1 MAEITLNHVYKKY
14 EGGVTAVQDFTLEI
28 PDKEFD
34 KLCRTFRMWKIDNVT
49 DDRRIGIY
57 FGGGTSD

>member
-28 PDKEFD
+28 PDKEFVIFVGLPD
-34 KLCRTFRMWKIDNVT
+34 VENRQRY
-49 DDRRIGIY
+49 G
-57 FGGGTSD
+57 

>member
-28 PDKEFD
+28 PDVEN
-34 KLCRTFRMWKIDNVT
+34 RQRY
-49 DDRRIGIY
+49 G
-57 FGGGTSD
+57 